1 MTHTIRRAIA
11 SLPILLLLASCST
24 LFATGNEKT
33 KDAHHRNQAAG
44 QTAYRLVWHD
54 EFDYNGLPDST
65 RWSFDTHG
73 NESGWGNNELQHYTA
88 SRLKNASVSDGLLHI
103 TAHLEDYGNKRY
115 TSARL
120 FTKGHG
126 QWLYG
131 RMECRAKLPA
141 GRGTWPA
148 FWMMPAEDAYG
159 TWPAS
164 GEIDIMENVGFDP
177 SNILATTHT
186 QRFNHIIGNSVSGTI
201 SVPTCNTEFHV
212 YAIEWDAQ
220 EIRGYVDGRHY
231 YTYARREKGWEAWP
245 FDRPFYI
252 ILNLAI
258 GGNWGGRM
266 GVDDTI
272 FPCSYVIDYVRVYQ
286 QM

>member
-1 MTHTIRRAIA
+1 MVTTVSTNACGYFNRFDYNRCFHKRPHIHGRCGSISPTVKRKTMTHTIRRAIA
-11 SLPILLLLASCST
+11 LLPFLLLLASCST

-33 KDAHHRNQAAG
+33 KDAHHRNQVAG

-164 GEIDIMENVGFDP
+164 GEIDIMENVASIRPTSWPQPTPNG
-177 SNILATTHT
+177 STT
-186 QRFNHIIGNSVSGTI
+186 SL
-201 SVPTCNTEFHV
+201 
-212 YAIEWDAQ
+212 
-220 EIRGYVDGRHY
+220 EI
-231 YTYARREKGWEAWP
+231 
-245 FDRPFYI
+245 
-252 ILNLAI
+252 
-258 GGNWGGRM
+258 
-266 GVDDTI
+266 
-272 FPCSYVIDYVRVYQ
+272 Q
-286 QM
+286 

>member
-1 MTHTIRRAIA
+1 MSNIFFRIFA
-11 SLPILLLLASCST
+11 SLFILFLLGSCST
-24 LFATGNEKT
+24 FIATRSGNVKGSGIT
-33 KDAHHRNQAAG
+33 HLATVQAY
-44 QTAYRLVWHD
+44 YRLVWHD

-65 RWSFDTHG
+65 RWSFDTRG
-73 NESGWGNNELQHYTA
+73 NKSGWGNNELQHYTEL
-88 SRLKNASVSDGLLHI
+88 RPQNAFVSGGCLHI
-103 TAHLEDYGNKRY
+103 TAHKEDYEKKRY

-120 FTKGHG
+120 VTKGHG

-148 FWMMPAEDAYG
+148 FWMMPAENAYG

-177 SNILATTHT
+177 DNILATTHT
-186 QRFNHIIGNSVSGTI
+186 QQFNHIIGNSVSGKL

-231 YTYARREKGWEAWP
+231 YTYVNRGKGWRSWP
-245 FDRPFYI
+245 FDKPFYI

-258 GGNWGGRM
+258 GGNWGGKM

-286 QM
+286 QV